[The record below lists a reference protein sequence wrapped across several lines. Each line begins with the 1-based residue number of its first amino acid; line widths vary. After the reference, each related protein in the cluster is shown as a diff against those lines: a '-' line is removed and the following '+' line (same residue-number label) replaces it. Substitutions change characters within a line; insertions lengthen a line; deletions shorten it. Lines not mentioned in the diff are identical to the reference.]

1 MRRGVCPNFV
11 RLHGVFTSAYP
22 PSEPY
27 WGSPD
32 NKFPRGDEYNLAT
45 QVPHPSSPASGC
57 PGRYQ
62 YIRMELIN
70 EGDAE
75 EYIKR
80 QPEALL
86 SFEIARSVLFQLA
99 FAVYAAADK
108 FSVKHYD
115 IKMLNLFIHSMHDL
129 QTDLVLRY
137 GIGSHV
143 YAFRMPSNEAVIAK
157 LADFGTADMETA
169 STGQPVAISH
179 FTTLENTP
187 PDFLILG
194 DEAKQGHE
202 HDCFGIG
209 LCMLHLFT
217 GGFPYEEI
225 MEKVVCP
232 KNLKRRL
239 KAIWENENDF
249 EYSVVRSI
257 IFDGV
262 DVDED
267 GDMIGEVD
275 ETFYDTL
282 YRFLVLFGVPSEPF
296 QQRSRPRVW
305 KAIFECLLA
314 SQDPAQRKKRT
325 KSNDVA
331 QYNRDCKRY
340 SIRSGANEYIARA
353 REALES
359 VDGGL
364 ELLFALCNFDP
375 MRRATAMTVLNSK
388 FLEDLREDPN
398 DTPCYQGVRV
408 QSYMSF
414 YYGDAVTV

>member
-1 MRRGVCPNFV
+1 
-11 RLHGVFTSAYP
+11 
-22 PSEPY
+22 
-27 WGSPD
+27 
-32 NKFPRGDEYNLAT
+32 
-45 QVPHPSSPASGC
+45 
-57 PGRYQ
+57 
-62 YIRMELIN
+62 MELIN

-86 SFEIARSVLFQLA
+86 PFQLARSVLFQLA

-115 IKMLNLFIHSMHDL
+115 IKMLNLFIHSIPDL
-129 QTDLVLRY
+129 ETDMVLRY

-143 YAFRMPSNEAVIAK
+143 YALRMPSTQAIIAK
-157 LADFGTADMETA
+157 LADFGTADMAAA
-169 STGQPVAISH
+169 STGQPVALSH

-202 HDCFGIG
+202 HDCFGMG

-217 GGFPYEEI
+217 GGYPYEEI

-232 KNLKRRL
+232 KHLKLRL
-239 KAIWENENDF
+239 KDIWENESVP
-249 EYSVVRSI
+249 EYSVIRSI
-257 IFDGV
+257 IYDGV

-267 GDMIGEVD
+267 GDVVGEVD
-275 ETFYDTL
+275 DTFYDTL

-296 QQRSRPRVW
+296 KQKTRPRVW
-305 KAIFECLLA
+305 KAMYECLLA
-314 SQDPAQRKKRT
+314 GQKPVSRKKGTRG
-325 KSNDVA
+325 NDVA
-331 QYNRDCKRY
+331 QYKRDCKRF
-340 SIRSGANEYIARA
+340 SIQSGTNEYIARA
-353 REALES
+353 RGALAS

-375 MRRATAMTVLNSK
+375 MKRATAMQVLNSK
-388 FLEDLREDPN
+388 FLEDLHEDPQA
-398 DTPCYQGVRV
+398 TPNYEGAHVE
-408 QSYMSF
+408 SFMNF
-414 YYGDAVTV
+414 YYGDSFTV

>member
-1 MRRGVCPNFV
+1 
-11 RLHGVFTSAYP
+11 
-22 PSEPY
+22 
-27 WGSPD
+27 
-32 NKFPRGDEYNLAT
+32 
-45 QVPHPSSPASGC
+45 
-57 PGRYQ
+57 
-62 YIRMELIN
+62 MELIN

-86 SFEIARSVLFQLA
+86 PFNIARSVLFQLA

-115 IKMLNLFIHSMHDL
+115 IKMLNVFIQRRCDL
-129 QTDLVLRY
+129 ENGLVLRY

-143 YAFRMPSNEAVIAK
+143 YALEMPPSQAVIAK
-157 LADFGTADMETA
+157 LADFGTADMVAA

-202 HDCFGIG
+202 HDCFGMG

-232 KNLKRRL
+232 KNLKKRL
-239 KAIWENENDF
+239 KAIWEDENIL

-257 IFDGV
+257 MFDGV
-262 DVDED
+262 DQDECGETI
-267 GDMIGEVD
+267 GDVD

-282 YRFLVLFGVPSEPF
+282 YRFLVLFGLPEETF
-296 QQRSRPRVW
+296 QQKSNPRVW
-305 KAIFECLLA
+305 KAIFDSLTTVG
-314 SQDPAQRKKRT
+314 QNHTRHNKKGGNA
-325 KSNDVA
+325 KSTDVA
-331 QYNRDCKRY
+331 QFSRDSKRY
-340 SIRSGANEYIARA
+340 SVKTGTNEYIARA
-353 REALES
+353 RKALLS

-364 ELLFALCNFDP
+364 ELLFALCHFDP
-375 MRRATAMTVLNSK
+375 TKRATAMQVLNSQ
-388 FLEDLREDPN
+388 FMADLREDPRS
-398 DTPCYQGVRV
+398 TPDYQDAHI
-408 QSYMSF
+408 QSFMSF
-414 YYGDAVTV
+414 YYGESSLL